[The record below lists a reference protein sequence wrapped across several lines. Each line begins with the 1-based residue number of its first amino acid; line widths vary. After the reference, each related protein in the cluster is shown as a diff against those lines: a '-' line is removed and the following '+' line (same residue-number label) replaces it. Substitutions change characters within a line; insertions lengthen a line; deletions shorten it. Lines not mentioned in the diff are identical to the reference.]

1 VVDIWDGPEKIK
13 GEKMSEKDEAA
24 AIDTEGAESL
34 LAIQSM
40 ETTMSEFFEVA
51 DVGKVYGKSAKNGDV
66 TVIPAGEVISAMGFG
81 IGAGSGSGGDAE
93 EGGSGTGA
101 GGGGGGWTQSR
112 PVAIIVASPSSV
124 RVEPV
129 IDVTKIGLAALTAAG
144 FMMATL
150 MRMTRR
156 G

>member
-1 VVDIWDGPEKIK
+1 MMKNNEELVEN
-13 GEKMSEKDEAA
+13 
-24 AIDTEGAESL
+24 AESL

-40 ETTMSEFFEVA
+40 ETTMSEFFEIG
-51 DVGKVYGKSAKNGDV
+51 DVVKVYGEPVENGGV

-81 IGAGSGSGGDAE
+81 LGAGSGSGGSE
-93 EGGSGTGA
+93 EDGGSGTGA

-112 PVAIIVASPSSV
+112 PVAIVVASPSGV

-156 G
+156 

>member
-1 VVDIWDGPEKIK
+1 
-13 GEKMSEKDEAA
+13 MSDETNENVLG
-24 AIDTEGAESL
+24 TESAEAL

-51 DVGKVYGKSAKNGDV
+51 DVAKVYGESVENGDV

-81 IGAGSGSGGDAE
+81 IGAGSGSGGGAE
-93 EGGSGTGA
+93 EGGSGTGS

-112 PVAIIVASPSSV
+112 PVAVIVASPAGV
-124 RVEPV
+124 QVEPV

-144 FMMATL
+144 FMIATL
-150 MRMTRR
+150 MRMTSK
-156 G
+156 